1 MKLLNDN
8 LGLYTD
14 MYQLTMME
22 SYFNQGKQ
30 NCPAAFDYFFRKLP
44 YDGGYVVFSGLSEL
58 IESLEEIKFSADDI
72 DYLHKKKLSDDFLEY
87 LKIFSFNGNI
97 YSVEEGTIIFPNEPV
112 LTVEGNLAEVQLL
125 ETFLLNIINFSSL
138 ISTKASRMRLVA
150 PNKILSE
157 FGLRRAQGLGG
168 LQASKAAV
176 IGGFDS
182 TSNILAA
189 KIFDLNPVGT
199 MAHSFIQSY
208 DDELTAFRQYVKTH
222 PENSILLIDTYNTLE
237 SGLPNAIIVAK
248 EMEKSGYRLN
258 GIRLDSGD
266 LAYLAKAVRNKL
278 DDEGLNYVKIVVS
291 NQLDEIVI
299 KSLLEQEAP
308 IDIFGVGTSL
318 VTGHPDSAL
327 DGVFKLSMCDNKPRL
342 KISENI
348 QKVTLPG
355 FKKIIRYTD
364 DNGYYQADAIV
375 LREETKIE
383 KMFHPFDKEKFKNL
397 KKLNST
403 VITIPAVENGKVKIK
418 LENVNLV
425 KEKVQENLS
434 KLPPEFKRFEY
445 PHIYKV
451 GISEKLMNL
460 RDNLKIEF
468 TLKNKRD

>member
-1 MKLLNDN
+1 MKLLKDN

-22 SYFNQGKQ
+22 SYFKQGKQ

-87 LKIFSFNGNI
+87 LKTFSFNGNI
-97 YSVEEGTIIFPNEPV
+97 FSVEEGTIIFPNEPV

-150 PNKILSE
+150 SNKILSE
-157 FGLRRAQGLGG
+157 FGLRRAQGFGG

-308 IDIFGVGTSL
+308 IDIFGVGTNL

-355 FKKIIRYTD
+355 LKKIIRYTD

-375 LREETKIE
+375 LREETNIE

-403 VITIPAVENGKVKIK
+403 VITIPVVVNGKVKIK

-451 GISEKLMNL
+451 GISERLMNL
-460 RDNLKIEF
+460 RDNLKKEF
-468 TLKNKRD
+468 TIKNNRA